1 MKTKFNLEEYRK
13 NPNRRVVTG
22 EGKAVKIADESP
34 TIFGYVEDNTG
45 PYGWNADGREVSDEE
60 NDNIAL
66 YFDDE
71 DAAPESGSTLHVEAI
86 IENDITV
93 GVKIPIINKVI
104 YFADI
109 KENIK
114 WDDAVKYAK
123 SLGKKI
129 PTYRKLCILAYFR
142 EEIEKIYPKFKDLEY
157 IWGEQS
163 SAYYAWLL
171 ANGGNLNRNYKY
183 GVFTVVPLAD
193 LDN

>member
-1 MKTKFNLEEYRK
+1 MKTKFNLEEYQK

-60 NDNIAL
+60 NDDIAL

-86 IENDITV
+86 IENDLTI
-93 GVKIPIINKVI
+93 GVKIPVINKAI
-104 YFADI
+104 YFTDI

-129 PTYRKLCILAYFR
+129 PTYRELCILAYFR
-142 EEIEKIYPKFKDLEY
+142 KEIEKIYPKFKDLEY
-157 IWGEQS
+157 IWGEQY
-163 SAYYAWLL
+163 SAYTAWYLDPNGFLRYYA
-171 ANGGNLNRNYKY
+171 KY
-183 GVFTVVPLAD
+183 YALSVVPLAD